1 MFSSYVFN
9 LKFSRIQEKV
19 LALKNWIFL
28 FKQKSSIFPVQTG
41 EIRNFKRGGGGT
53 FTVLIVEHH
62 LTNVKEKG
70 AIFNVSVMHEIV
82 FMICIIE

>member
-1 MFSSYVFN
+1 MAH
-9 LKFSRIQEKV
+9 L
-19 LALKNWIFL
+19 
-28 FKQKSSIFPVQTG
+28 
-41 EIRNFKRGGGGT
+41 
-53 FTVLIVEHH
+53 LIVEHH